1 MTRGPGRDQRAPME
15 RLVRI
20 AAVLRLHEGAGV
32 SAARLVEVA
41 GFEGEGASDQ
51 LAREIR
57 NLNRQG
63 WQIDNVAGQGEAAH
77 YRMATVDNRLRVRLT
92 PEQQRALRRAVLLAR
107 RGDLVDRLGLPAS
120 AAPADVDVSVPLSAH
135 DETLSLVM
143 GAVRRRSV
151 LRFGY
156 KGSARVVHP
165 ESVRTQNGTW
175 YFRGVEE
182 TAGGAPVT
190 DLASPDLAGP
200 DHHGIVVKT
209 FVVARMKDVVA
220 DPPASAVRVTPAEH
234 AGLHP
239 MSWTID
245 PPVDVVLA
253 TTADYR
259 PDVVRWL
266 GSPADE
272 QVEGDQVMM
281 RYRVTNRAALRAR
294 LYELG
299 RRVRLVGP
307 DDVRQELV
315 DELRAI
321 AGHR

>member
-1 MTRGPGRDQRAPME
+1 M
-15 RLVRI
+15 RI

-32 SAARLVEVA
+32 SATRLVEVA

-63 WQIDNVAGQGEAAH
+63 WQIDNVAGQGEVAH

-120 AAPADVDVSVPLSAH
+120 AAPADVEASVPLSAH

-143 GAVRRRSV
+143 RAVRRRSV

-190 DLASPDLAGP
+190 DLAVPQLSGSDLSGPAPSGPAPSGP
-200 DHHGIVVKT
+200 DHHGHVVKT
-209 FVVARMKDVVA
+209 FVVARMKDVEA
-220 DPPASAVRVTPAEH
+220 DPPGSAVRVTPAEH
-234 AGLHP
+234 VGLHP

-245 PPVDVVLA
+245 PLVDVVLA

-266 GSPADE
+266 GSPAGE

-321 AGHR
+321 AGHA

>member
-20 AAVLRLHEGAGV
+20 AAVLRLHEGQGV
-32 SAARLVEVA
+32 SATRLVEVA

-63 WQIDNVAGQGEAAH
+63 WQIENVAAAGETAH
-77 YRMATVDNRLRVRLT
+77 YRMAPVDNRLRVRLT
-92 PEQQRALRRAVLLAR
+92 TEQQRALRRAVLLAR
-107 RGDLVDRLGLPAS
+107 RDDLAAKLGLPAS
-120 AAPADVDVSVPLSAH
+120 AAPAGVDASVPLAAH

-156 KGSARVVHP
+156 KGAPRAAHP

-182 TAGGAPVT
+182 TPDGPAPDAPGA
-190 DLASPDLAGP
+190 
-200 DHHGIVVKT
+200 VVKT
-209 FVVARMKDVVA
+209 FVVARMKDVEA
-220 DPPASAVRVTPAEH
+220 DPPGSAARLTPAEH
-234 AGLHP
+234 IGLHP
-239 MSWTID
+239 MSWAID
-245 PPVDVVLA
+245 PPVDVELR
-253 TTADYR
+253 TTSDYR
-259 PDVVRWL
+259 PDVLRWL
-266 GSPADE
+266 GRPAE
-272 QVEGDQVMM
+272 ERAEGAEVTL

-299 RRVRLVGP
+299 RRVRVVGP
-307 DDVRQELV
+307 DDVRRELLE
-315 DELRAI
+315 ELRAL
-321 AGHR
+321 AGHQ